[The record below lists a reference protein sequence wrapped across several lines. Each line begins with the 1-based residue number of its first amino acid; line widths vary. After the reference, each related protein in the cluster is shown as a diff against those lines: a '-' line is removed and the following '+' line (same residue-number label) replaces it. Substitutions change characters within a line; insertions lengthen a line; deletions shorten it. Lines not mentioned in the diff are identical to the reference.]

1 MMTRQLALTRLL
13 QLCSANL
20 PVGGFSFSQG
30 LEQAVE
36 LGWVDSADSTYN
48 WCHTYLRQ
56 AMLHSDLPLL
66 AKQFDAL
73 QDNNSTAFSQ
83 NESWI
88 RATRESSEL
97 LMADQAM
104 GKAMLRL
111 LTNLDE
117 LQHSQYYSE
126 LQQHSTLSFISSFAL
141 AACFFD
147 MQQEDMLTGFAW
159 AYIDNQIAA
168 ATKLV
173 PLGQTQSQN
182 LLFKLAT
189 VIPHCVTD
197 YQRGPVEELGQSL
210 VGLSMASSWHEQQYS
225 RLFRS

>member
-1 MMTRQLALTRLL
+1 MTSSLAITRLL

-36 LGWVDSADSTYN
+36 LGWVDSADSTYD
-48 WCHTYLRQ
+48 WCHTYLQQ
-56 AMLHSDLPLL
+56 AMLCSDLPLL
-66 AKQFDAL
+66 AAQSSAL
-73 QDNNSTAFSQ
+73 QKHDLANFSH
-83 NESWI
+83 NEDWI
-88 RATRESSEL
+88 KATRESSEI
-97 LMADQAM
+97 LMADLAM

-111 LTNLDE
+111 LGNLHE
-117 LQHSQYYSE
+117 LQTHQHFRVI
-126 LQQHSTLSFISSFAL
+126 QQFSSLSFISSFAL
-141 AACFFD
+141 AAGLFD
-147 MQQEDMLTGFAW
+147 MQQDDMLTGFAW
-159 AYIDNQIAA
+159 TYIDNQIAA

-182 LLFKLAT
+182 LLFKLAA
-189 VIPHCVTD
+189 VIPHCVD
-197 YQRGPVEELGQSL
+197 NYQSGPASQLGQSL

>member
-1 MMTRQLALTRLL
+1 MPSSLALTRLL

-36 LGWVDSADSTYN
+36 LGWVDSADTSYD
-48 WCHTYLRQ
+48 WCHTYMHQ

-73 QDNNSTAFSQ
+73 QNHDLKDFAH
-83 NESWI
+83 NEDWI
-88 RATRESSEL
+88 TATRESSEI
-97 LMADQAM
+97 LMADLAM

-111 LTNLDE
+111 LSNLQD
-117 LQHSQYYSE
+117 LQTHQHFAYI
-126 LQQHSTLSFISSFAL
+126 QQFRSLSFISSFAL
-141 AACFFD
+141 AACLFD
-147 MQQEDMLTGFAW
+147 VQQDDMLTGFTW
-159 AYIDNQIAA
+159 TYIDNQIAA

-189 VIPHCVTD
+189 FIPHCVAN
-197 YQRGPVEELGQSL
+197 YQTGPASQLGQSL
-210 VGLSMASSWHEQQYS
+210 IGLSMASSWHEQQYS

>member
-1 MMTRQLALTRLL
+1 MTSSLALTRLL

-36 LGWVDSADSTYN
+36 LGWVDSAESTYD
-48 WCHTYLRQ
+48 WCHTYLQQ
-56 AMLHSDLPLL
+56 AMLRSDLPLL
-66 AKQFDAL
+66 AAQFSAL
-73 QDNNSTAFSQ
+73 QNQELEDFAH
-83 NESWI
+83 NEDWI
-88 RATRESSEL
+88 KATRESSEI
-97 LMADQAM
+97 LMADLAM

-111 LTNLDE
+111 LGNLDE
-117 LQHSQYYSE
+117 LQTHPYFAVMQDYQS
-126 LQQHSTLSFISSFAL
+126 LSFISSFAL
-141 AACFFD
+141 AACLFD
-147 MQQEDMLTGFAW
+147 VQHADMLTGFAW
-159 AYIDNQIAA
+159 TYIDNQIAA

-182 LLFKLAT
+182 LLFKLAA
-189 VIPHCVTD
+189 VIPHCVD
-197 YQRGPVEELGQSL
+197 NYQRGPASQLGQSL

>member
-1 MMTRQLALTRLL
+1 MSNQLALARLL

-36 LGWVDSADSTYN
+36 LGWVDSEQSSYD
-48 WCHTYLRQ
+48 WCHTYLSQ
-56 AMLHSDLPLL
+56 AMLKTDLPLL
-66 AKQFDAL
+66 AAQFEAIQQANHQEFEL
-73 QDNNSTAFSQ
+73 
-83 NESWI
+83 NEQWV

-97 LMADQAM
+97 LMAEVAM

-111 LTNLDE
+111 LLSLED
-117 LQHSQYYSE
+117 LKSSRHYVMAQRYS
-126 LQQHSTLSFISSFAL
+126 SLSLISSFAL
-141 AACFFD
+141 AASLFEL
-147 MQQEDMLTGFAW
+147 QQTDMLSGFAW
-159 AYIDNQIAA
+159 TYIDNQIAA

-182 LLFKLAT
+182 LLFRLAAL
-189 VIPHCVTD
+189 IPQCVAN
-197 YQRGPVEELGQSL
+197 YQRSPAAELGQSL